1 MQDLVDRASAHNKF
15 SACSHCAAKFRPQR
29 RSARFCSPRCRLS
42 AHRGLPARASEKP
55 RDAFLSVSGAHGIHK
70 SSSGARETLTR
81 PSRSKL
87 DPRIVSDARWS
98 GMFRLRLPGG
108 SLTDMVNLTRARD
121 ALASLEDAGQP

>member
-1 MQDLVDRASAHNKF
+1 MQDIVNRASARNKF
-15 SACSHCAAKFRPQR
+15 SACSHCAAEFRPQR

-55 RDAFLSVSGAHGIHK
+55 QDAFLSVSGAHGIHK

-87 DPRIVSDARWS
+87 DPRIVSDARWP
-98 GMFRLRLPGG
+98 GMYRIRCSDG
-108 SLTDMVNLTRARD
+108 SLTDMANLTRAKD
-121 ALASLEDAGQP
+121 ALCALDGGAA